1 MSSLL
6 LRVGSSEFT
15 PTSWSFEESVWK
27 YCPELRFTLRSALP
41 SDVFTFGDSD
51 VSWVVISCVGS
62 GDDKYDYVCY
72 PKSFWDQC
80 NVVSDCVNGDY
91 TLPELCSVLGLPFY
105 NGHSGSSFSRFRWV
119 LPRLRGI
126 KLLDALTLGGACLGG
141 GCSTLHYDASG
152 GYIFN
157 DLLLWSSSDLSSSR
171 FSFLGRGGSPSLDRG
186 WQTDVPGVVDFYFDG
201 DGGVGSLRRELF
213 RGNSGVGGFHLY
225 MSNDSVCERRVWESR
240 NRFWRSFFRG
250 SLVQFSGVQIVG
262 GYIGAGCLCRH
273 MDAVGESGRGYICCG
288 YRTAYSGSVQDITL
302 DCVLV

>member
-1 MSSLL
+1 MSSLI
-6 LRVGSSEFT
+6 LRVGSLEFT

-105 NGHSGSSFSRFRWV
+105 NGHSGSSFSRLRWV

-126 KLLDALTLGGACLGG
+126 KLLDALTLGAPASVVVVVLCITTLLGV
-141 GCSTLHYDASG
+141 
-152 GYIFN
+152 IF
-157 DLLLWSSSDLSSSR
+157 L
-171 FSFLGRGGSPSLDRG
+171 
-186 WQTDVPGVVDFYFDG
+186 T
-201 DGGVGSLRRELF
+201 
-213 RGNSGVGGFHLY
+213 
-225 MSNDSVCERRVWESR
+225 
-240 NRFWRSFFRG
+240 
-250 SLVQFSGVQIVG
+250 
-262 GYIGAGCLCRH
+262 
-273 MDAVGESGRGYICCG
+273 ICYCG
-288 YRTAYSGSVQDITL
+288 
-302 DCVLV
+302 VLVILVAVDLAF